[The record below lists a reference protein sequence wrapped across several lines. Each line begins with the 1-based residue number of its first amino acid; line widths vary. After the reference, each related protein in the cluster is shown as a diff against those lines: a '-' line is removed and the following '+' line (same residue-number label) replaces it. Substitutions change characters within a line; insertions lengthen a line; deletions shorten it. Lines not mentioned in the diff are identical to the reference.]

1 MHYCFVCGEIG
12 EGAFRFPQNGEKLSL
27 WLKALGLSEKLP
39 KQARICPGHFHPSEI
54 LVTKGGK
61 RFIKEG
67 SIPAKHIRREI
78 PSLEHNYASNSR
90 NEEEILFPWQL
101 FLLVVFRLCLL
112 LDYFLNAPYE
122 TSSSSPRKHT
132 SKVNVK
138 LGEKGKILLNI

>member
-27 WLKALGLSEKLP
+27 WLKALGLCENLP

-67 SIPAKHIRREI
+67 SIPSKHIRRET
-78 PSLEHNYASNSR
+78 PSFEHNYASNSR

-101 FLLVVFRLCLL
+101 FLLVVFGLYLL

-122 TSSSSPRKHT
+122 TSSSSSRKT
-132 SKVNVK
+132 YN
-138 LGEKGKILLNI
+138 EGKYKTW